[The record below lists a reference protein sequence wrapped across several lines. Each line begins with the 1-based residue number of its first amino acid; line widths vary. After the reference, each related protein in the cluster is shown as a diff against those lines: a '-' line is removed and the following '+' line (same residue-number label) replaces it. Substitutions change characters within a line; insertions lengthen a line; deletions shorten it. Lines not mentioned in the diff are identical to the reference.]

1 MSTQP
6 ANIVNIQDPSHVA
19 NFSSEHMGSGFSHT
33 TFMQP
38 TVAPN
43 TFITQNLPIQPT
55 YIPHFPF
62 QTQPFVNPTLVPN
75 HILPNPVQSM
85 AYPWINIGRLAPQF
99 TTQLAPQ
106 FTTQLAPQYTTNTL
120 FVTVPGTSL
129 VPPQPPTFTNTCFSV
144 SPNHMV
150 LPSHSST
157 NAGSSGSRF
166 GYSSS
171 EGNSTCA
178 STIVTTPGLSV
189 GRSRTP
195 EVPPESLMRQ
205 YEQATTYAGRGRGRT
220 FVSTPPSQHKGSP
233 QRKYPHRSKQRKIEN
248 TTRWISTIAEN
259 LGIFASPRELVR
271 GRRTVQCHAKTFQ
284 ACKDVKIA
292 LQRVLDNEN
301 IQITRIAC
309 PFSKKN
315 EFQKKG
321 FILYLKVEDEIQ
333 VRLAEHIFKEQG
345 LKIRRAVSKAERL
358 EIEAENASI
367 AIMGYS
373 EKTEQQRESAPLIGE
388 NKDCG
393 VLCERKNSIDDSKR
407 RIMQSNPES
416 VVQKN
421 HATPIIN
428 KRSE

>member
-6 ANIVNIQDPSHVA
+6 ANLVNLQDQAYVA
-19 NFSSEHMGSGFSHT
+19 NFPPEHMAPGFSHT

-38 TVAPN
+38 TVTPN
-43 TFITQNLPIQPT
+43 TFIAQSLPVHQPT
-55 YIPHFPF
+55 YITQVPF

-75 HILPNPVQSM
+75 QILSNPVQQS
-85 AYPWINIGRLAPQF
+85 AYPWISIG
-99 TTQLAPQ
+99 QLAPQ
-106 FTTQLAPQYTTNTL
+106 FTTQLAPHYTTNTL
-120 FVTVPGTSL
+120 FVPASGTSL
-129 VPPQPPTFTNTCFSV
+129 APPQQPTFTNTSFSD
-144 SPNHMV
+144 SPNQLF
-150 LPSHSST
+150 LPGYSST
-157 NAGSSGSRF
+157 NAGSTGSRL

-171 EGNSTCA
+171 EGNSTKSCA

-195 EVPPESLMRQ
+195 EFPESLKRQ

-220 FVSTPPSQHKGSP
+220 FVSTPPSQQKGAP

-248 TTRWISTIAEN
+248 TTRWIQTIAEN
-259 LGIFASPRELVR
+259 LGIFAAPRELVR

-292 LQRVLDNEN
+292 LQKILENEI
-301 IQITRIAC
+301 IQIARIAC

-321 FILYLKVEDEIQ
+321 FILYLKVEDETQ
-333 VRLAEHIFKEQG
+333 VRLAEEIFRKQG

-367 AIMGYS
+367 AMM
-373 EKTEQQRESAPLIGE
+373 EQQSESAPQTGE
-388 NKDCG
+388 SKDCCG
-393 VLCERKNSIDDSKR
+393 VLGERKTSSIDETNR
-407 RIMQSNPES
+407 GMMQSNQERVNPE
-416 VVQKN
+416 K
-421 HATPIIN
+421 
-428 KRSE
+428 KRIANDKSKMI